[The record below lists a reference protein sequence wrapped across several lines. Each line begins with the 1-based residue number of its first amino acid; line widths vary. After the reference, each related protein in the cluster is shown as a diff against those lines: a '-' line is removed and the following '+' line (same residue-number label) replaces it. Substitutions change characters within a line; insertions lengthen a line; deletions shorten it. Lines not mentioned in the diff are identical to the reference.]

1 MEGKESVTALLSRL
15 EIVEGESV
23 MDIREAGRGAD
34 LDIFCEGSRRERMR
48 LDGTEVSV
56 RVGAHL
62 RRPAVQKWV
71 KQGDPT
77 GRLRVSDVPIRISG
91 RGKVVP
97 YCRLK
102 ESAISRASSRCCC

>member
-1 MEGKESVTALLSRL
+1 MRSRLDSPGRSAGEYEIEGNESVTALLSRL

-62 RRPAVQKWV
+62 RCQTA
-71 KQGDPT
+71 D
-77 GRLRVSDVPIRISG
+77 
-91 RGKVVP
+91 
-97 YCRLK
+97 
-102 ESAISRASSRCCC
+102 A